1 MVIILRAILLMLL
14 LRQKSVSASCSD
26 NMVLKLWLIS
36 PVPEGERQVQG
47 SFFEVIVPITL
58 TGAESDGEL
67 RRLFISHFTDLCES
81 HRDKMRH
88 RDWGVREC
96 LQSMESQA
104 IDFVHAH
111 CTTKQ
116 AGDVD
121 MNELR
126 NGGTPKE
133 ERSLSPPL
141 MTQSSKFIPE
151 SKQSDDVIEEEVQW
165 YAPAGTSV
173 ECAHGLGCRIKGRL

>member
-1 MVIILRAILLMLL
+1 MSTLRSQSITDTSGDYISTPKEIYSGCAKAWCRFNGRGTLAAQASFNIGTITDNGTGRYNFQFTNPISGFHAI
-14 LRQKSVSASCSD
+14 C
-26 NMVLKLWLIS
+26 
-36 PVPEGERQVQG
+36 G
-47 SFFEVIVPITL
+47 SGGNRT
-58 TGAESDGEL
+58 A
-67 RRLFISHFTDLCES
+67 
-81 HRDKMRH
+81 
-88 RDWGVREC
+88 
-96 LQSMESQA
+96 
-104 IDFVHAH
+104 
-111 CTTKQ
+111 TTKQ

-121 MNELR
+121 MDGLR